1 MWFKPLELEKDYWE
15 NLNLVCGLY
24 DVHCI
29 GCVHCP
35 TAHKDPIARKL
46 RLRNRRRDSDD
57 SASADSVL
65 KVSAEW
71 LCQQFFLKGPVA
83 VIGETR

>member
-1 MWFKPLELEKDYWE
+1 MQYTDWIFVPF
-15 NLNLVCGLY
+15 LVFPVLCL
-24 DVHCI
+24 
-29 GCVHCP
+29 

-65 KVSAEW
+65 KVSIRGYYVSSIGASCSD
-71 LCQQFFLKGPVA
+71 CQVLL
-83 VIGETR
+83 GEVTQANLVY